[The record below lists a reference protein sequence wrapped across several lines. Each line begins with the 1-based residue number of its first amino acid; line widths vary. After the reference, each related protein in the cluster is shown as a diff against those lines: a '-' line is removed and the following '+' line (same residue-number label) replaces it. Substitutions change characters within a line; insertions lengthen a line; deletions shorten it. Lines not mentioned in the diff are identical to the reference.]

1 MTCWPCKGLARIE
14 GMCKFNQHIFVIL
27 TLQFIS
33 SCHISIKQTPRDS
46 CQKALLEAEGEPENW
61 IPGDMFIFKYL
72 FVTYC
77 GCRKWS
83 KLVEVSCSWQGS
95 TVALTI
101 NLLESV
107 ALYHSL
113 LIDKYEGDSDC
124 SGTQTHNHL
133 HLLNEWMFIFEL
145 SGCGSESCCSRL
157 NFRFCTCFK
166 QGVPWHSGNYT
177 V

>member
-1 MTCWPCKGLARIE
+1 
-14 GMCKFNQHIFVIL
+14 
-27 TLQFIS
+27 
-33 SCHISIKQTPRDS
+33 
-46 CQKALLEAEGEPENW
+46 
-61 IPGDMFIFKYL
+61 MFIFKYL
-72 FVTYC
+72 FVTSC

-124 SGTQTHNHL
+124 SGAQTHNHL
-133 HLLNEWMFIFEL
+133 HLLND
-145 SGCGSESCCSRL
+145 
-157 NFRFCTCFK
+157 
-166 QGVPWHSGNYT
+166 
-177 V
+177 